1 MNFLLL
7 TELTPKKGA
16 RPDSETDSGHNDT
29 LPSSSAR
36 SEDATSSLYDNPQP
50 STSGMGTRKSNNS
63 SSSISIVSRVNVV
76 YTASHPLTL
85 SFLDTKPRIHISN
98 DLLEWAEKSFNSY
111 INGIP
116 STNNISL
123 DMNQSVYDIPLQSDE
138 LQSDEL
144 YDPEDPANRPIM
156 LSSSDPFFSDAANV
170 SF

>member
-63 SSSISIVSRVNVV
+63 SSSISIVSRVNVLTNFMTLKILP
-76 YTASHPLTL
+76 TALSCFHLLIL
-85 SFLDTKPRIHISN
+85 SFLMLQMFRFKCLPRVLSKSHFSMSAIISC
-98 DLLEWAEKSFNSY
+98 LLT
-111 INGIP
+111 IP
-116 STNNISL
+116 SSIL
-123 DMNQSVYDIPLQSDE
+123 
-138 LQSDEL
+138 
-144 YDPEDPANRPIM
+144 
-156 LSSSDPFFSDAANV
+156 
-170 SF
+170 